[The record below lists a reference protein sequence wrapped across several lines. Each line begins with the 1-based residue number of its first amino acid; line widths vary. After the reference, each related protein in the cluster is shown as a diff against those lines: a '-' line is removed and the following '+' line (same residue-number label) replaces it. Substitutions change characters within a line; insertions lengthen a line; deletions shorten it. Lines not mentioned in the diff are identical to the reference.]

1 MKLDMVSTKWV
12 NRRRDDFNVCGAI
25 LLLEVDV
32 PPSNLYVARVVLAAK
47 GHHAFF
53 LTLSRAQGEEEG
65 KDNRNSA
72 AAATACRRCFCG
84 HATAAWRQCASQEN
98 GYVETAPVPI
108 GAALCESPCW
118 QRQGAASGPL
128 PLRSFGAS
136 RVGSHVCSR
145 AQHELFKLDSTQSVV
160 TAFLCSNSFRIDSE
174 LFKLDSTQPVVAA
187 LLCPKLL
194 GDFASAYD
202 FV

>member
-1 MKLDMVSTKWV
+1 MGESAS
-12 NRRRDDFNVCGAI
+12 RRLQR
-25 LLLEVDV
+25 LR
-32 PPSNLYVARVVLAAK
+32 SNTTARSRRPTLKSLCSSRRAGSK
-47 GHHAFF
+47 GTSCSFF

-98 GYVETAPVPI
+98 GYVETAPVLV

-118 QRQGAASGPL
+118 QRQGTASGPL

>member
-1 MKLDMVSTKWV
+1 MGESAS
-12 NRRRDDFNVCGAI
+12 RRLQR
-25 LLLEVDV
+25 LR
-32 PPSNLYVARVVLAAK
+32 SNTTARSRRPTLKSLCSSRRAGSK
-47 GHHAFF
+47 GTSCSFF

-72 AAATACRRCFCG
+72 AAATACTVFLWTRHGCMETMCVPGERVRRNSTGARRC
-84 HATAAWRQCASQEN
+84 S
-98 GYVETAPVPI
+98 
-108 GAALCESPCW
+108 ALRVNCESPCW
-118 QRQGAASGPL
+118 QRQGTASGPL

-160 TAFLCSNSFRIDSE
+160 TAFLCSSSFRIDSE

-194 GDFASAYD
+194 GDFASAYN